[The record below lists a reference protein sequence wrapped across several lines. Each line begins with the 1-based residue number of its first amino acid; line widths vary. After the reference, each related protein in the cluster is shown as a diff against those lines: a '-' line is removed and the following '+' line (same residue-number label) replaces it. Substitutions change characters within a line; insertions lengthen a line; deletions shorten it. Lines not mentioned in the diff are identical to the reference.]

1 MAKNSMLK
9 GIAFVNQLDSLY
21 MKRNIYQS
29 PETQP
34 ITIGITAIC
43 SGSSAPTKDPLISVV
58 DIPLASK
65 DAR

>member
-1 MAKNSMLK
+1 
-9 GIAFVNQLDSLY
+9 

-29 PETQP
+29 PETQS

-43 SGSSAPTKDPLISVV
+43 SGSSVPTKNPLISVV